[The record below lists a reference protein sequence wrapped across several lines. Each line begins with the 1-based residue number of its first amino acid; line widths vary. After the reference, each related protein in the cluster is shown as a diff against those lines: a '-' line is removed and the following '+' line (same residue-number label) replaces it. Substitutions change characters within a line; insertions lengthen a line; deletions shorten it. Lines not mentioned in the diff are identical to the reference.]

1 MEGRPCRR
9 LARLRHHLSPSPY
22 AASSALTTVRVGFFG
37 AGRHVRDP
45 PRRPHPT
52 PRPCP
57 PEPAPVLTS
66 GPAGEQASAAHFP
79 SLRVLPGVEIVAIA
93 DSNAQLAQEKAA
105 EFAPAATIYTDAME
119 MLEKEQ
125 LDVLWSVVPAFT
137 RAAGVEAAAAK
148 KGIHIFTEKPQATVM
163 RHAVEI
169 AEAVREAGVL
179 STVGF
184 RERYRP
190 LFQEARSF
198 LADKTITHARFQS
211 IRVLPEP
218 NPPPPGHEDDWHYVM
233 AKAGGPMF
241 DCEPHECR
249 WHLGCILPRVPDNRV
264 DRGLPRGGL
273 YALCHRPRRGRGAGV
288 LPPPGRVEQ
297 TAHGLVQLPVR
308 VRGNLHL
315 HVHLLAQARHAD
327 AGGAK
332 LRNLL

>member
-1 MEGRPCRR
+1 M
-9 LARLRHHLSPSPY
+9 
-22 AASSALTTVRVGFFG
+22 
-37 AGRHVRDP
+37 
-45 PRRPHPT
+45 
-52 PRPCP
+52 
-57 PEPAPVLTS
+57 
-66 GPAGEQASAAHFP
+66 
-79 SLRVLPGVEIVAIA
+79 LPGVEIVAIA

-105 EFAPAATIYTDAME
+105 QFAPAATIYTDAME

-137 RAAGVEAAAAK
+137 RAAGVEAAAAA

-169 AEAVREAGVL
+169 ADAVREAGVL

-241 DCEPHECR
+241 D
-249 WHLGCILPRVPDNRV
+249 WGCHAV
-264 DRGLPRGGL
+264 DYMRFVTGLDVV
-273 YALCHRPRRGRGAGV
+273 A
-288 LPPPGRVEQ
+288 
-297 TAHGLVQLPVR
+297 
-308 VRGNLHL
+308 
-315 HVHLLAQARHAD
+315 AQAFYNHPDEWNKPLTASFNYQFESGATFTSTFICSLSPDMPVPEEPNFVVFFEGGFLTIEDPLLKLNGEVLYDVSRTY
-327 AGGAK
+327 AGTWAAIFQECQQ
-332 LRNLL
+332 